1 MCTLF
6 HKSSQYKQLIP
17 FKIPSQRL
25 NMSISISAT
34 SEETLLPFR
43 RSCDRCHDQKVRC
56 IRSQGESH
64 LTMASEPCVRC
75 KKSGSICV
83 FSPQQK
89 PGRPPL
95 CSEMRDTAPSAINHR
110 KRPPQ
115 TPEPTYLSRCSPAS
129 CPPSANSLHNSVSA
143 DNSLPINPALFSP
156 FTMADALVDGSSNVY
171 DADFLIGVSGMPSI
185 ESLSPPRQKSF
196 FPEGP
201 TSESLV
207 DQTERDTEELGN
219 LSLRVCRLNKALSS
233 SYPSSLSIS
242 SPCLNDIFISSEILV
257 GIIHRNI
264 GGKYGNKANNL
275 VPDAG
280 PHEFDLSASWEDVD
294 WLQQRI
300 SERPVVSPP
309 ADRRMPDTGIVLMIL
324 ACHQRLL
331 TTLGG
336 ILFYISRHLRQQQP
350 PNRPV
355 GTSQFLEMP
364 TTQAIINVKLVS
376 HQLQRL
382 DHAVGL
388 LGDNGAS
395 KNPIRS
401 NKARVVAD
409 SNDSLP
415 SSRSSGSPLSTHGT
429 AGRYS
434 LSKPRDVFDDEDSE
448 YESNISSSNASSGSH
463 KAISSA
469 LTMMRRRHEQLQR
482 QIVTVKQLIRQFDSI

>member
-1 MCTLF
+1 
-6 HKSSQYKQLIP
+6 
-17 FKIPSQRL
+17 
-25 NMSISISAT
+25 MSISISTT

-64 LTMASEPCVRC
+64 LTIASEPCVRC
-75 KKSGSICV
+75 KKSGAICV
-83 FSPQQK
+83 YSPQQK

-95 CSEMRDTAPSAINHR
+95 CSEMRDTAPSTVNHR

-115 TPEPTYLSRCSPAS
+115 SPEPAYLSRLSPAS
-129 CPPSANSLHNSVSA
+129 CPPSANSLHNSASV
-143 DNSLPINPALFSP
+143 DNSLSVNPALFSP
-156 FTMADALVDGSSNVY
+156 FTMADALVDTSSNAY
-171 DADFLIGVSGMPSI
+171 EADFLIGVSGMPPI
-185 ESLSPPRQKSF
+185 ESLSPTSRQKSF

-201 TSESLV
+201 TLESFV

-233 SYPSSLSIS
+233 SYPSSLAIS

-264 GGKYGNKANNL
+264 GGKSGNKADNF
-275 VPDAG
+275 VPDTG

-294 WLQQRI
+294 WLQQRM

-309 ADRRMPDTGIVLMIL
+309 ADRKMPDTGIVLMIL

-350 PNRPV
+350 PNRPL

-401 NKARVVAD
+401 NAARVVANC
-409 SNDSLP
+409 NDSLP

-429 AGRYS
+429 AGRGS
-434 LSKPRDVFDDEDSE
+434 LSKSKDVFDDEDSE
-448 YESNISSSNASSGSH
+448 QESDISSSSASSGSH
-463 KAISSA
+463 KALSSA
-469 LTMMRRRHEQLQR
+469 LAMMKRRHEQLQR
-482 QIVTVKQLIRQFDSI
+482 QITTVKQLIRQYDSI

>member
-1 MCTLF
+1 
-6 HKSSQYKQLIP
+6 
-17 FKIPSQRL
+17 
-25 NMSISISAT
+25 MSISISTT

-64 LTMASEPCVRC
+64 PTIASEQCVRC
-75 KKSGSICV
+75 KKSGAICV
-83 FSPQQK
+83 YSPQQK

-95 CSEMRDTAPSAINHR
+95 CSEMRDTVPSTVNHR

-115 TPEPTYLSRCSPAS
+115 SPEPAYLSRLSPAS
-129 CPPSANSLHNSVSA
+129 CPPSANSLHNPASA
-143 DNSLPINPALFSP
+143 DNSLPVNPALFSP
-156 FTMADALVDGSSNVY
+156 FTMADALVDTSSNAY
-171 DADFLIGVSGMPSI
+171 EADFLIGVSGMPPI
-185 ESLSPPRQKSF
+185 ESLSPTSRQKCF

-201 TSESLV
+201 TLESFV

-257 GIIHRNI
+257 GIIHRNV
-264 GGKYGNKANNL
+264 GGKYGNKADSF
-275 VPDAG
+275 VPDTG
-280 PHEFDLSASWEDVD
+280 PHGFDLSASWEDVD

-350 PNRPV
+350 SKRPL

-401 NKARVVAD
+401 NTARVVAS

-429 AGRYS
+429 AGRGS
-434 LSKPRDVFDDEDSE
+434 LNKSKDVFDDEDSE
-448 YESNISSSNASSGSH
+448 HESDISSSSASSGSH

-469 LTMMRRRHEQLQR
+469 LTMMKRRHEHLQR
-482 QIVTVKQLIRQFDSI
+482 QITTVKQLIRQFDSI

>member
-1 MCTLF
+1 
-6 HKSSQYKQLIP
+6 
-17 FKIPSQRL
+17 
-25 NMSISISAT
+25 
-34 SEETLLPFR
+34 
-43 RSCDRCHDQKVRC
+43 
-56 IRSQGESH
+56 
-64 LTMASEPCVRC
+64 
-75 KKSGSICV
+75 
-83 FSPQQK
+83 
-89 PGRPPL
+89 
-95 CSEMRDTAPSAINHR
+95 
-110 KRPPQ
+110 
-115 TPEPTYLSRCSPAS
+115 
-129 CPPSANSLHNSVSA
+129 
-143 DNSLPINPALFSP
+143 
-156 FTMADALVDGSSNVY
+156 MADALVDGGSNAY
-171 DADFLIGVSGMPSI
+171 EADFLIGVSGMPPI
-185 ESLSPPRQKSF
+185 ESLSPRQKSF

-201 TSESLV
+201 TLESFV

-264 GGKYGNKANNL
+264 GGKYGNKADNF

-280 PHEFDLSASWEDVD
+280 PHDFDLSASWEDVD

-300 SERPVVSPP
+300 SERPTVSPP
-309 ADRRMPDTGIVLMIL
+309 AERKMPDTGIVLMIL

-350 PNRPV
+350 PNRPL

-388 LGDNGAS
+388 LGDNGPL
-395 KNPIRS
+395 KNPVRS
-401 NKARVVAD
+401 NTARVVAN

-429 AGRYS
+429 TDHGS
-434 LSKPRDVFDDEDSE
+434 SSKPKDVFDDEDSE
-448 YESNISSSNASSGSH
+448 HESDISSNSASSGSH

-469 LTMMRRRHEQLQR
+469 LAMMKRRHEQLQR
-482 QIVTVKQLIRQFDSI
+482 QITTVKQLIRQFDSI

>member
-1 MCTLF
+1 
-6 HKSSQYKQLIP
+6 
-17 FKIPSQRL
+17 
-25 NMSISISAT
+25 MSISLSTT

-56 IRSQGESH
+56 IRSQEESH
-64 LTMASEPCVRC
+64 LPLASEPCVRC
-75 KKSGSICV
+75 KKAGAICV

-95 CSEMRDTAPSAINHR
+95 CSEMREAASSAVNHR

-115 TPEPTYLSRCSPAS
+115 SPELAYLSRLSPSS
-129 CPPSANSLHNSVSA
+129 CPPSANSLHNSASA
-143 DNSLPINPALFSP
+143 DSSLPVNSALFSP
-156 FTMADALVDGSSNVY
+156 FTMGDALVDGSSTAY
-171 DADFLIGVSGMPSI
+171 EADFFIGVSGMPPV
-185 ESLSPPRQKSF
+185 ESLSPTRQKSF
-196 FPEGP
+196 FSEAQA
-201 TSESLV
+201 SESFV

-219 LSLRVCRLNKALSS
+219 LSLRVYRLNKALSS

-264 GGKYGNKANNL
+264 GGKYGSKADNV
-275 VPDAG
+275 VPDTG
-280 PHEFDLSASWEDVD
+280 SHEFDLSVSWEDVD

-300 SERPVVSPP
+300 SERPVVSSP
-309 ADRRMPDTGIVLMIL
+309 ADRRVPDTGIVLMIL

-336 ILFYISRHLRQQQP
+336 ILFYISRQLRQQQP
-350 PNRPV
+350 PNRPL

-388 LGDNGAS
+388 LGDYEAS
-395 KNPIRS
+395 KNPKRS
-401 NKARVVAD
+401 NTARVSD
-409 SNDSLP
+409 SHDPLP
-415 SSRSSGSPLSTHGT
+415 SSRSSGSPLSTHGKA
-429 AGRYS
+429 AGRRS
-434 LSKPRDVFDDEDSE
+434 LSKQKDLFDDEDSE
-448 YESNISSSNASSGSH
+448 HESDISSNSASSGSH

-469 LTMMRRRHEQLQR
+469 LAMMKRRHEQLQR

>member
-1 MCTLF
+1 
-6 HKSSQYKQLIP
+6 
-17 FKIPSQRL
+17 
-25 NMSISISAT
+25 MSISISST

-56 IRSQGESH
+56 IRNQGESH
-64 LTMASEPCVRC
+64 LAIASEPCVRC
-75 KKSGSICV
+75 KKSGAICV
-83 FSPQQK
+83 YSPQQK

-95 CSEMRDTAPSAINHR
+95 CSDMRDTVPSTVNHR

-115 TPEPTYLSRCSPAS
+115 SPEPAYLSRLSPAS
-129 CPPSANSLHNSVSA
+129 CPPSANSLHNSASA
-143 DNSLPINPALFSP
+143 DNSLPVNSALFSP
-156 FTMADALVDGSSNVY
+156 FAMTDALVDGGNNAY
-171 DADFLIGVSGMPSI
+171 EADFLIGVSGMPPI
-185 ESLSPPRQKSF
+185 ESLSPRQKSF

-201 TSESLV
+201 TSESFV

-233 SYPSSLSIS
+233 AYPSSLSVS

-264 GGKYGNKANNL
+264 GGKYGNKTDNPVA
-275 VPDAG
+275 DTG
-280 PHEFDLSASWEDVD
+280 PHEFDLSANWEDVD

-300 SERPVVSPP
+300 SERPTVSPP

-350 PNRPV
+350 PNHPL

-401 NKARVVAD
+401 NTARVVAS

-415 SSRSSGSPLSTHGT
+415 SSRSSGSPLSTHDI
-429 AGRYS
+429 AGRNS
-434 LSKPRDVFDDEDSE
+434 LSKSKDVFNDEDSE
-448 YESNISSSNASSGSH
+448 HESDISSNSASSGSH

-469 LTMMRRRHEQLQR
+469 LAMMKRRHEQLQR
-482 QIVTVKQLIRQFDSI
+482 QITTVKQLIRQFDSI